1 MGRTDLPRRSVAA
14 VEKSRC
20 VKGKLDVGSTRGD
33 PIKLAARQLY
43 GTFAIRRA
51 KPTAQRYETKS
62 LALIVLSIINVAGS
76 FLKDR
81 RPITFFLSPLIL
93 HSKMRMSRNYNGF
106 LFAEKYQEVSTSL
119 F

>member
-33 PIKLAARQLY
+33 LIKKTGRPSALRDLWHSPC
-43 GTFAIRRA
+43 RS

-62 LALIVLSIINVAGS
+62 LTLIVLSIINVAGS

-106 LFAEKYQEVSTSL
+106 LFAENTKK
-119 F
+119 